1 MMPTNGRSLAI
12 IRNRQFKTMRSTR
25 RLAQV
30 KPGKFYCESR
40 RSGECAPMG
49 ASSFVVS
56 RRAFQGL
63 TETAAGDCALFLL
76 PSTKTGGRRNGCM
89 QKEAFR
95 IWLEVQYPGSRHVGD
110 VICRC
115 GRLEAVY
122 GDLDIAYTQ
131 NHCTA
136 IEAEFTY
143 SKSDERNGKPT
154 GHGIAVNGSCYSL
167 THDLLDALRK
177 YVAFGDSHCNR

>member
-1 MMPTNGRSLAI
+1 
-12 IRNRQFKTMRSTR
+12 
-25 RLAQV
+25 
-30 KPGKFYCESR
+30 
-40 RSGECAPMG
+40 
-49 ASSFVVS
+49 
-56 RRAFQGL
+56 
-63 TETAAGDCALFLL
+63 
-76 PSTKTGGRRNGCM
+76 M

-177 YVAFGDSHCNR
+177 YVAFRDSHGNR

>member
-1 MMPTNGRSLAI
+1 
-12 IRNRQFKTMRSTR
+12 
-25 RLAQV
+25 
-30 KPGKFYCESR
+30 
-40 RSGECAPMG
+40 
-49 ASSFVVS
+49 
-56 RRAFQGL
+56 
-63 TETAAGDCALFLL
+63 
-76 PSTKTGGRRNGCM
+76 M
-89 QKEAFR
+89 QKDAFR
-95 IWLEVQYPGSRHVGD
+95 IWLEVQYSGSRHVGD

-143 SKSDERNGKPT
+143 SKGDERKGKPT

-167 THDLLDALRK
+167 THDLFAALRK
-177 YVAFGDSHCNR
+177 YVAFRDSYGNR

>member
-1 MMPTNGRSLAI
+1 
-12 IRNRQFKTMRSTR
+12 
-25 RLAQV
+25 
-30 KPGKFYCESR
+30 
-40 RSGECAPMG
+40 
-49 ASSFVVS
+49 
-56 RRAFQGL
+56 
-63 TETAAGDCALFLL
+63 
-76 PSTKTGGRRNGCM
+76 M

-143 SKSDERNGKPT
+143 SKSDERKGKPT
-154 GHGIAVNGSCYSL
+154 GHGIAVNGSRYSL

-177 YVAFGDSHCNR
+177 YVAFRDSHGNR